1 MANGRVM
8 RSAAIVDGG
17 RAPMASRER
26 SAERGAVRASKG
38 LSRRTFVQQ
47 TAWFGA
53 ATLLTACAGQ
63 FVASSPTPKLRR
75 IGYLSGNATS
85 SAMNYAG
92 PFRDQ
97 LRELGYVEGRN
108 IEPIVFRVAEGVA
121 ARLPAM
127 AAELVALPVDVLIAE
142 AQPAQIAARDATKS
156 VPIVITLSADPIA
169 AGLVTN
175 LARPGGNITGVTTA
189 SLQLTGKRVELL
201 KGTVPSLAR
210 IGIIW
215 NANISSMTATVK
227 ATQEGAR
234 TLGVET
240 EVFDVHDPVELDAA
254 VETMARRKLDG
265 LVMLTGLS
273 IIRDRA
279 QVPDIAAKYRLPQMF
294 SDIEVVRA
302 GGLMHFG
309 ANYATIY
316 REAAILVDK
325 IFRGANPGELPIAQP
340 TQVDFIVNLQM
351 AKRIGLTIPE
361 SIKRQA
367 TEVIPEVVP

>member
-1 MANGRVM
+1 MV
-8 RSAAIVDGG
+8 SHDQS
-17 RAPMASRER
+17 P
-26 SAERGAVRASKG
+26 ERGAARVSAG
-38 LSRRTFVQQ
+38 LSRRVFVQRM
-47 TAWFGA
+47 AGLGA
-53 ATLLTACAGQ
+53 ATLLINCAQ
-63 FVASSPTPKLRR
+63 PVANPSPTPKLRR
-75 IGYLSGNATS
+75 IGYLSGNATA

-92 PFRDQ
+92 PFRDK

-108 IEPIVFRVAEGVA
+108 IDPIEFRIADGVA

-142 AQPAQIAARDATKS
+142 AQSAHLAARDATKS
-156 VPIVITLSADPIA
+156 IPIVITLSADPIA

-175 LARPGGNITGVTTA
+175 LAEPGGNITGVTTA
-189 SLQLTGKRVELL
+189 SLELTGKRVELL
-201 KGTVPSLAR
+201 KETVPGLAR

-215 NANISSMTATVK
+215 NANISSMSAIVK

-240 EVFDVHDPVELDAA
+240 EVFGVHNPVELDAA
-254 VETMARRKLDG
+254 IETMARQKLDG

-273 IIRDRA
+273 IIRDRV
-279 QVPDIAAKYRLPQMF
+279 QVPDIAAKFRLPQIF
-294 SDIEVVRA
+294 SDIEIARA

-309 ANYATIY
+309 ANYASMY

-325 IFRGANPGELPIAQP
+325 IFSGANPGDLPIAHP
-340 TQVDFIVNLQM
+340 TQFDFVVNLQM
-351 AKRIGLTIPE
+351 AGRLGLTIPD

-367 TEVIPEVVP
+367 TEVIK